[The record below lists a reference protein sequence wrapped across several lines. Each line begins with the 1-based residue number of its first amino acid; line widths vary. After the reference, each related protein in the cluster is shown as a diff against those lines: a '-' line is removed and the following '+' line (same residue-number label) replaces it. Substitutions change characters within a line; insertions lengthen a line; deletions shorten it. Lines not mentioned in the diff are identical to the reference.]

1 MRTIL
6 LTLMLAL
13 AAIAIQAQTPL
24 PPELK
29 NPAPSASE
37 AGEAGET
44 TGNARPA
51 QRANQDPDRRVPGD
65 RGDPAPAP
73 PAPRRLGPRRAA
85 AADDAGLPKVP
96 GAAQGAMR
104 GVGSN
109 AGGGRGGS
117 QACEGATMND
127 EMRKRLEA
135 KAADDA
141 EAADGWELAG
151 CEAGR
156 VARLRRQV
164 ADLRTVLAEIDR
176 LQTER
181 DAILNWLIVESYTSD
196 PKWSVRLPDG
206 LVDWYYTREQAAG
219 AILRAAGLE
228 PEGET
233 DGQ

>member
-1 MRTIL
+1 
-6 LTLMLAL
+6 
-13 AAIAIQAQTPL
+13 
-24 PPELK
+24 
-29 NPAPSASE
+29 
-37 AGEAGET
+37 
-44 TGNARPA
+44 
-51 QRANQDPDRRVPGD
+51 
-65 RGDPAPAP
+65 
-73 PAPRRLGPRRAA
+73 
-85 AADDAGLPKVP
+85 
-96 GAAQGAMR
+96 
-104 GVGSN
+104 
-109 AGGGRGGS
+109 
-117 QACEGATMND
+117 MND

-228 PEGET
+228 PEGR
-233 DGQ
+233 